1 MAGCAEFGGTDP
13 IAVTRTDCCLA
24 PCPLMARLDCSAAEV
39 CGATKSGDMYACAR
53 LPPALLRINGI
64 FDCSAASGWTVKATI
79 GAEARELALTGSP
92 PATNSRC
99 VGAFTGVR
107 LA

>member
-1 MAGCAEFGGTDP
+1 M
-13 IAVTRTDCCLA
+13 
-24 PCPLMARLDCSAAEV
+24 
-39 CGATKSGDMYACAR
+39 
-53 LPPALLRINGI
+53 

-79 GAEARELALTGSP
+79 GAEASEPAVTGIP

-99 VGAFTGVR
+99 AGALTGVR